1 MLIFLTLVIILTVSI
16 YTNLFIFP
24 FLFHVEDFC
33 FCSSFCKF
41 LNFFF
46 YWGGRLGHTELH
58 KVLQKGDYHQLLL
71 YCYVQHY
78 FLYHGLSQSVC
89 LK

>member
-16 YTNLFIFP
+16 YTNLFILP

-41 LNFFF
+41 VNFFF
-46 YWGGRLGHTELH
+46 LLGREIRTQNCTKCFRRETTISFYYT
-58 KVLQKGDYHQLLL
+58 VTFSIIFYIM
-71 YCYVQHY
+71 V
-78 FLYHGLSQSVC
+78 
-89 LK
+89 